1 MCGFVILSSQAQETR
16 EIEAKGSKDVKASG
30 TQVLG
35 LQSLWLQGR
44 TRGPSSGESN
54 PTAKRPG
61 LCAGLQGF
69 SRNTEG
75 NSRHRKI
82 ATRQS
87 DPITYTHI
95 LLLFPKLCP
104 SPGAPVLELLG
115 RAHP

>member
-44 TRGPSSGESN
+44 TRRPSSGESN

-61 LCAGLQGF
+61 LCAGLRGIPKET
-69 SRNTEG
+69 RGTE
-75 NSRHRKI
+75 
-82 ATRQS
+82 
-87 DPITYTHI
+87 
-95 LLLFPKLCP
+95 KLQQDSLTP
-104 SPGAPVLELLG
+104 
-115 RAHP
+115 